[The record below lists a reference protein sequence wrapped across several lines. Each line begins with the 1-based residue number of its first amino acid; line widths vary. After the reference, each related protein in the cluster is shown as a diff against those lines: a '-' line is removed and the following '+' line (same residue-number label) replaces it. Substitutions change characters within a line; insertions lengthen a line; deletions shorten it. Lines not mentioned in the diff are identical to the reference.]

1 MSLIL
6 SGEDLLKTL
15 EFETNLGYNTC
26 EGHMRSTCRKLKSQC
41 ISRVTHDLAKSWSD
55 PEMLKQLEFVCDSS
69 YPSLTLYIRLI
80 THNIVKEILDRK
92 S

>member
-15 EFETNLGYNTC
+15 EFATNLGYNTC

-41 ISRVTHDLAKSWSD
+41 ISRVTHDLAKS
-55 PEMLKQLEFVCDSS
+55 
-69 YPSLTLYIRLI
+69 
-80 THNIVKEILDRK
+80 
-92 S
+92 